1 MALQGVLLDID
12 GTLLLSNQAHAQ
24 SWVDAFAEFGY
35 EVPLE
40 KVLPLIGMGGDR
52 VIPILVPGLSEGE
65 DPGKSIASRRGE
77 VFMSRYVDTLEP
89 APGARDLLLRMRQ
102 DGLKLVVASSAK
114 QAELGA
120 LLNRAIVADLIDVTT
135 TSDDAQESK
144 PAPDIVQVA
153 LQKSG
158 LEPPQVLMLGD
169 TPYDAE
175 SARNAGVGMVAL
187 RCGGH
192 SDTALAEAL
201 AIYDNPADLLAHYDA
216 SPFGQAVA
224 EQA

>member
-1 MALQGVLLDID
+1 
-12 GTLLLSNQAHAQ
+12 
-24 SWVDAFAEFGY
+24 
-35 EVPLE
+35 
-40 KVLPLIGMGGDR
+40 
-52 VIPILVPGLSEGE
+52 
-65 DPGKSIASRRGE
+65 
-77 VFMSRYVDTLEP
+77 MSRYVDTLEP